1 MQYRKFGKLDWKPLA
16 LGFGFM
22 RLPTIDGDAGRIDQ
36 EKATEMVRTAIDAG
50 LNYIDTAYVYHNQ
63 TSETALGIALQDG
76 YRDKVRIATKL
87 PIWLVNESDDFDR
100 MLDEELARLQTDHID
115 FYLMHSLNKSTWEK
129 VQKLGLL
136 EKAEA
141 AVKDGRIRYI
151 GFSFH
156 DKVEVFKQIV
166 DGYDNWTFCQIQYNY
181 MDINHQAGTEGL
193 RYAAEKGLAVVIMEP
208 LRGGRLA
215 ADLPAAKPIWAQ
227 AENQRTPA
235 DWALQWLWSQPEVS
249 VVLSG
254 MSTLEQVEQNLE
266 SANASRVGLLNK
278 EELDLI
284 GKVRETLSSL
294 SPIGCTACEYCLPCP
309 NGVNIPYL
317 FHLYNRIAVFD
328 DLEGTIITYKT
339 FVKEEE
345 RAENCIQCGECLSKC
360 PQQLPISD
368 WMPVIDEVLMNG
380 KPYQKTV

>member
-1 MQYRKFGKLDWKPLA
+1 MQYRKFGKLDWKPSA